1 MPNLLTGRD
10 GRTGAHRPISM
21 SNVRNHRIPCNA
33 RLSLGRMRL
42 GLGWASLRSASLGCA
57 SLGWGLLLSLV
68 WLAAVGSAPALADI
82 RLAKL
87 FGDSMVLQ
95 REAEAHLHGVADPDE
110 PLVLSITGKDL
121 ELRELKTVCN
131 AQGEFSFKFA
141 PPPVGGPYELTVT
154 GSQSK
159 VVIRDVM
166 VGDVWLCA
174 GQSNMVW
181 PISKAAADEMTA
193 TATARPGLRFI
204 SVPPTASPQP
214 LKEIAGGAT
223 WARSTAESAAEFSA
237 VAWHFG
243 ASLEQDLQV
252 PIGLIQTS
260 WGGTRAEAWVS
271 PSALAAEPRLAP
283 LLTNAELVG
292 DAAKPQDRLSS
303 LYHGMIAPV
312 QSFPIKGVI
321 WYQGEA
327 NVGRGDQYKT
337 LLPTLISDWRQ
348 QWKSPH
354 LPFLI
359 VQLAPFRYKNQPP
372 QALPE
377 VWDAQRET
385 YQRVPYTGLVVTT
398 DLGNFEDVHPLQKQ
412 AVGQR
417 LAHWALA
424 EVYRGQALLPG
435 DRQKAAANEAAPTEA
450 AVAGTVAAQAA
461 AGSTETAGGSAT
473 TPAAHSATTLYSG
486 PLFQAATVE
495 GQRIA
500 IDFLAGQ
507 GLRSADDQPLREFTI
522 AGSDQVFHPAEAVI
536 IDGRLWI
543 SSPAVPEP
551 VAVRFCWTDTPKPNL
566 VNAAGLPA
574 SPFRSDDFPLSSA
587 GKDF

>member
-1 MPNLLTGRD
+1 MDATVVARSATALGNMPSPL
-10 GRTGAHRPISM
+10 
-21 SNVRNHRIPCNA
+21 VRLA
-33 RLSLGRMRL
+33 L
-42 GLGWASLRSASLGCA
+42 GLLVV
-57 SLGWGLLLSLV
+57 LGWLGAIGL
-68 WLAAVGSAPALADI
+68 APVRGDI

-95 REAEAHLHGVADPDE
+95 REAETHLHGVADPDE
-110 PLVLSITGKDL
+110 ALVLSITGKDL
-121 ELRELKTVCN
+121 EPRELKTVCN
-131 AQGEFSFKFA
+131 AQGEFSLKFA
-141 PPPVGGPYELTVT
+141 PPPVGGPYELTLT
-154 GSQSK
+154 GAKSK

-174 GQSNMVW
+174 GQSNMAW
-181 PISKAAADEMTA
+181 PISKAAADEAAA
-193 TATARPGLRFI
+193 TTSERRGLRFI
-204 SVPPTASPQP
+204 TVPTTASPQP

-223 WARSTAESAAEFSA
+223 WARSNAESAAQFSA

-243 ASLEQDLQV
+243 AQLEQDLQV

-260 WGGTRAEAWVS
+260 WGGTRAEAWIS
-271 PSALAAEPRLAP
+271 PRGLAAESRLAP
-283 LLTNAELVG
+283 LLANAELVG

-327 NVGRGDQYKT
+327 NVSRGDQYRT
-337 LLPTLISDWRQ
+337 LLPTLIADWRQ
-348 QWKSPH
+348 QWKTPH

-372 QALPE
+372 HALPE

-385 YQRVPYTGLVVTT
+385 YRRVPYTGLVVTT

-412 AVGQR
+412 EVGQR

-424 EVYRGQALLPG
+424 EVYRGQALLPV
-435 DRQKAAANEAAPTEA
+435 DRQPAAPTEA
-450 AVAGTVAAQAA
+450 PAAETAAAPVPAQAA
-461 AGSTETAGGSAT
+461 ATEIDATSGSAAA
-473 TPAAHSATTLYSG
+473 PAAHPAATLYSG

-495 GQRIA
+495 GNRMA
-500 IDFLAGQ
+500 VDFLAAD
-507 GLRSADDQPLREFTI
+507 GLRSADGAPLREFLV
-522 AGSDQVFHPAEAVI
+522 AGPDQVFHPAEAEIV
-536 IDGRLWI
+536 DGRVWV
-543 SSPAVPEP
+543 SSAAVAQP
-551 VAVRFCWTDTPKPNL
+551 VAVRFCWNDTPKPNL